1 MQFSTRTSGKLLLTG
16 EYFVT
21 EGAVALA
28 LPTRM
33 GQSMKAMR
41 LTGRKDSILQWQ
53 SYDEQNELWFEAEF
67 SLSEFRI
74 LETSEGKFSQDIA
87 EVLQDILRAA
97 RHLNAQ
103 FLQQK
108 ESIAAETYLEF
119 PRNWGLGSSSTL
131 VSMIA
136 EWAGVDAF
144 ELLQLTMGGSGYDI
158 AAARADAPLLFQKF
172 NGVNRYETARFDPP
186 FKDQLY
192 FVHLG
197 KKQDSRLAMVYYT
210 TTPPEQRHQHI
221 GRISQITHNIVALR
235 EQPEMAMAG
244 ASFSMSR
251 GGVRVEQQQADA
263 FGQFEQL
270 LAEHEQLVQSI
281 IRQPRAKE
289 LYFSDYWGE
298 VKSLGAWGGD
308 FVLVTSNRGEEETR
322 AYFQEKGFST
332 LLSYSEMIG

>member
-28 LPTRM
+28 LPTRL

-53 SYDEQNELWFEAEF
+53 SYDEQGELWFEAEF
-67 SLSEFRI
+67 ALADFSI
-74 LETSEGKFSQDIA
+74 QETSEGKFSQDIA

-131 VSMIA
+131 VSMVA
-136 EWAGVDAF
+136 EWAGVDPF

-158 AAARADAPLLFQKF
+158 AAARASSPLLFQKF
-172 NGVNRYETARFDPP
+172 NGTNRYESARFDPP

-197 KKQDSRLAMVYYT
+197 KKQDSRLAMVYYST
-210 TTPPEQRHQHI
+210 TAPEERHKHI
-221 GRISQITHNIVALR
+221 GRISQITHNVVALR
-235 EQPEMAMAG
+235 EQPALAE

-251 GGVRVEQQQADA
+251 GGVRIEHPQADA
-263 FGQFEQL
+263 FETFEQL
-270 LAEHEQLVQSI
+270 IAEHEQIVQSI

-289 LYFSDYWGE
+289 LYFSDFWGE
-298 VKSLGAWGGD
+298 IKSLGAWGGD
-308 FVLVTSNRGEEETR
+308 FVLATSDRSEAETH
-322 AYFQEKGFST
+322 AYFQQKGFPT
-332 LLSYSEMIG
+332 VLTYSEMIG